1 MHFLVTPKIIP
12 LRYETV
18 SSGEGYVPQVSVVGV
33 NETVLCCT
41 ATKEGAPGQLPFQT
55 YLLNWTAAKEH
66 TGQETDVVAELTPE
80 EKDAIYR
87 KACVYFDDQ
96 LEGVDQTN
104 KDSCLLAQAK
114 QYIVNHE
121 TQEEGD
127 FRMSLAGRARA
138 STLKKD
144 AKKAGGMAK
153 LKGAQLATTT
163 TDAPTKLTGTVLS
176 TQAGSGAQSE
186 ASWEAKQAQAAS
198 AAVGVADIQDMVFE
212 TPEGESGLEAMAA
225 GGGRSGRSG
234 TVSENVDMGDVY
246 K

>member
-1 MHFLVTPKIIP
+1 MA
-12 LRYETV
+12 
-18 SSGEGYVPQVSVVGV
+18 SGEGYVPQVSVVGV
-33 NETVLCCT
+33 NQTVLCCT

-55 YLLNWTAAKEH
+55 YLLNWTAAKEQ
-66 TGQETDVVAELTPE
+66 TGDDTGAPAELTVE

-96 LEGVDQTN
+96 LEGVDPTN
-104 KDSCLLAQAK
+104 KDTCLLAQAK

-127 FRMSLAGRARA
+127 FRMSTAGRARA
-138 STLKKD
+138 STMKKE

-153 LKGAQLATTT
+153 LKGAQLSNTT
-163 TDAPTKLTGTVLS
+163 TDAPTKLTGSVLS
-176 TQAGSGAQSE
+176 THAPGGAQSE

-198 AAVGVADIQDMVFE
+198 AAAVGVADIQDMVFE

-225 GGGRSGRSG
+225 GGESEGRNQRSG
-234 TVSENVDMGDVY
+234 TVSEDVDMGKVY
-246 K
+246 N